1 MRANKKLLLAGG
13 VLLLVVLVGV
23 LGLLR
28 WLGDRPETITISGNI
43 ELIQVDVAFKTPGK
57 LIERAV
63 DEGEVVRKGMVLARL
78 DAEQTKRQ
86 REREQA
92 GQMAAESQLRQIV
105 TAAQY
110 QKETLEAGIEL
121 RQAELRQ
128 AEARLSEL
136 LAGFRKQEIEQA
148 RAAAE
153 EAASEEQRATRDW
166 ERAQVLHKNDDISRS
181 QYDQFRARYQ
191 AGTAAARQARERL
204 ALVEEGPRQEEIES
218 ARAQV
223 ARAQAALRLSKAAR
237 LELKRKR
244 QEIETR
250 RAETARAQAQVGVL
264 DAQLDDT
271 VAISPIDGVVLTK
284 SAEVGQV
291 LAAGTPVL
299 TVGDLAHPWLRGYIN
314 ETDLRR
320 VKLGARVR
328 VTTDSYP
335 DKVYW
340 GRLSFI
346 ASDAEFTPKQ
356 IQTSEE
362 RVKLVYRVKIDIPN
376 PQQELKLNM
385 PVEAGILLRDPAE

>member
-1 MRANKKLLLAGG
+1 MKANKKLLLVGG
-13 VLLLVVLVGV
+13 VLLLVALVGL
-23 LGLLR
+23 LGFRR
-28 WLGDRPETITISGNI
+28 WIGGRPETIAISGNI
-43 ELIQVDVAFKTPGK
+43 ELTQVDVAFEIPGK

-63 DEGEVVRKGMVLARL
+63 DEGEAVSKGMVLARL
-78 DAEQTKRQ
+78 DAEQTKRR

-92 GQMAAESQLRQIV
+92 GRRAAESQLRQTV
-105 TAAQY
+105 TAVQY
-110 QKETLEAGIEL
+110 QKETVEAEIEL

-153 EAASEEQRATRDW
+153 EAASEEQRATGDW

-181 QYDQFRARYQ
+181 QSDQFRARYQ
-191 AGTAAARQARERL
+191 AAKAAARQARERL

-223 ARAQAALRLSKAAR
+223 ARARAALRLSEAAR

-244 QEIETR
+244 QEIETS
-250 RAETARAQAQVGVL
+250 RAETARARAQVGVL
-264 DAQLDDT
+264 DAQLDDA
-271 VAISPIDGVVLTK
+271 VAVSPIDGVVLTK
-284 SAEVGQV
+284 AAEVGEV
-291 LAAGTPVL
+291 VAAGTPVL

-314 ETDLRR
+314 ETDLGR

-356 IQTSEE
+356 IQTPEE

-385 PVEAGILLRDPAE
+385 PVEAEILLQEPAE

>member
-1 MRANKKLLLAGG
+1 MKASKKLLLVGG
-13 VLLLVVLVGV
+13 VVLLVALVGL
-23 LGLLR
+23 LGLRR
-28 WLGDRPETITISGNI
+28 WIGPRQETIALSGNI
-43 ELIQVDVAFKTPGK
+43 ELTQVDVAFKIPGK

-63 DEGEVVRKGMVLARL
+63 DEGETVKKGMVLARL

-92 GQMAAESQLRQIV
+92 GQVAAESQLRQTV
-105 TAAQY
+105 TAVQY
-110 QKETLEAGIEL
+110 QKETLEAEIQL

-191 AGTAAARQARERL
+191 AAKAAARQARERL

-223 ARAQAALRLSKAAR
+223 ARARAALRLSEAAR

-244 QEIETR
+244 QEIETPSRRNRAGTGAGR
-250 RAETARAQAQVGVL
+250 RAGRPARRRGRRF
-264 DAQLDDT
+264 
-271 VAISPIDGVVLTK
+271 
-284 SAEVGQV
+284 
-291 LAAGTPVL
+291 
-299 TVGDLAHPWLRGYIN
+299 AH
-314 ETDLRR
+314 
-320 VKLGARVR
+320 
-328 VTTDSYP
+328 
-335 DKVYW
+335 
-340 GRLSFI
+340 
-346 ASDAEFTPKQ
+346 
-356 IQTSEE
+356 
-362 RVKLVYRVKIDIPN
+362 
-376 PQQELKLNM
+376 
-385 PVEAGILLRDPAE
+385 

>member
-1 MRANKKLLLAGG
+1 MKANKKLLLVGG
-13 VLLLVVLVGV
+13 VLLLVALVGL
-23 LGLLR
+23 LGFRR
-28 WLGDRPETITISGNI
+28 WIGGRPETIALSGNI
-43 ELIQVDVAFKTPGK
+43 ELTQVDVAFKIPGK

-63 DEGEVVRKGMVLARL
+63 DEGEPVKKGMVLARL

-92 GQMAAESQLRQIV
+92 GRAAAESQLRQTV
-105 TAAQY
+105 TAVQY
-110 QKETLEAGIEL
+110 QKETVEAEIEL

-148 RAAAE
+148 RAAVE
-153 EAASEEQRATRDW
+153 EAASGEQRATQDW

-191 AGTAAARQARERL
+191 AAKAAARQARERL
-204 ALVEEGPRQEEIES
+204 ALVEEGPRKEEIES

-223 ARAQAALRLSKAAR
+223 ARARAALRLSEAAR

-250 RAETARAQAQVGVL
+250 RAETAQAQVGVL
-264 DAQLDDT
+264 DAQLDDA
-271 VAISPIDGVVLTK
+271 VAVSPIDGVVLTK
-284 SAEVGQV
+284 AAEVGQV
-291 LAAGTPVL
+291 VAAGTPVL

-314 ETDLRR
+314 ETDLGR

-356 IQTSEE
+356 IQTPEE

-385 PVEAGILLRDPAE
+385 PVEAEILLQDPGE

>member
-63 DEGEVVRKGMVLARL
+63 DEGELVRKGMVLARL

-92 GQMAAESQLRQIV
+92 GRMAAESQLRQIV

-110 QKETLEAGIEL
+110 QKETLEAEIEL

-153 EAASEEQRATRDW
+153 EAASEEQRATQDW

-204 ALVEEGPRQEEIES
+204 ALVEEGPRQEKIES

-250 RAETARAQAQVGVL
+250 RAETARARAQVGVL

-314 ETDLRR
+314 ETDLGR

-385 PVEAGILLRDPAE
+385 PVEAEILLRDPAE

>member
-1 MRANKKLLLAGG
+1 MKASKKLLLVGG
-13 VLLLVVLVGV
+13 VVLLVALVGL
-23 LGLLR
+23 LGLRR
-28 WLGDRPETITISGNI
+28 WIGPRQETIALSGNI
-43 ELIQVDVAFKTPGK
+43 ELTQVDVAFKIPGK

-63 DEGEVVRKGMVLARL
+63 DEGETVKKGMVLARL

-92 GQMAAESQLRQIV
+92 GQVAAESQLRQTV
-105 TAAQY
+105 TAVQY
-110 QKETLEAGIEL
+110 QKETLEAEI
-121 RQAELRQ
+121 QLRQ

-191 AGTAAARQARERL
+191 AAKAAARQARERL

-223 ARAQAALRLSKAAR
+223 ARARAALRLSEAAR

-250 RAETARAQAQVGVL
+250 RVETAQARAQVGVL
-264 DAQLDDT
+264 DAQLDDA
-271 VAISPIDGVVLTK
+271 VAVSPIDGVVLTK

-291 LAAGTPVL
+291 VAAGTPVL

-314 ETDLRR
+314 ETDLGR

-346 ASDAEFTPKQ
+346 ASDAEFTPKH
-356 IQTSEE
+356 IQTPEE

-385 PVEAGILLRDPAE
+385 PVEAEILLQEPAE

>member
-1 MRANKKLLLAGG
+1 MKANKKLLLVGG
-13 VLLLVVLVGV
+13 VLLLVALVGL
-23 LGLLR
+23 LGFRR
-28 WLGDRPETITISGNI
+28 WIGGRPETIAVSGNI
-43 ELIQVDVAFKTPGK
+43 ELTQVDIAFKIPGK

-63 DEGEVVRKGMVLARL
+63 DEGEPVKKGMVLARL

-92 GQMAAESQLRQIV
+92 GRRAAESQLRQTV
-105 TAAQY
+105 TAVQY
-110 QKETLEAGIEL
+110 QKETVEAEIEL

-148 RAAAE
+148 RAAVE
-153 EAASEEQRATRDW
+153 EAASGEQRATRDW

-191 AGTAAARQARERL
+191 AAKASARQARERL
-204 ALVEEGPRQEEIES
+204 ALVEEGPRKEEIES

-223 ARAQAALRLSKAAR
+223 ARARAALRLSEAAR

-264 DAQLDDT
+264 DAQLDDA
-271 VAISPIDGVVLTK
+271 VAVSPIDGVVLTK
-284 SAEVGQV
+284 AAEVGQV
-291 LAAGTPVL
+291 VAAGTPVL

-314 ETDLRR
+314 ETDLGR

-356 IQTSEE
+356 IQTPEE

-385 PVEAGILLRDPAE
+385 PVEAEILLQEPAE

>member
-1 MRANKKLLLAGG
+1 MRANKKLLLVGG
-13 VLLLVVLVGV
+13 VVLLLVLVGL
-23 LGLLR
+23 LGLRR
-28 WLGDRPETITISGNI
+28 WIGGRPETIAISGNI
-43 ELIQVDVAFKTPGK
+43 ELTQVDVAFKIPGK

-63 DEGEVVRKGMVLARL
+63 DEGEPVRKGMVLARL

-110 QKETLEAGIEL
+110 QKETLEAEIEL

-128 AEARLSEL
+128 AEAGLSEL

-191 AGTAAARQARERL
+191 AATAAARQAREGL

-237 LELKRKR
+237 LELERKR

-250 RAETARAQAQVGVL
+250 RAETARARAQVGVL

-271 VAISPIDGVVLTK
+271 IAISPIDGVVLTK

-314 ETDLRR
+314 ETDLGR

-335 DKVYW
+335 GKVYW

-356 IQTSEE
+356 IQTSDE

-385 PVEAGILLRDPAE
+385 PVEAEILLNEE

>member
-1 MRANKKLLLAGG
+1 MKANKKLLLVGG
-13 VLLLVVLVGV
+13 VLLLVALVGL
-23 LGLLR
+23 LGFRR
-28 WLGDRPETITISGNI
+28 WIGGRPETIALSGNI
-43 ELIQVDVAFKTPGK
+43 ELTQVDVAFKIPGK

-63 DEGEVVRKGMVLARL
+63 DEGEPVKKGMVLARL

-92 GQMAAESQLRQIV
+92 GRAAAESQLRQTV
-105 TAAQY
+105 TAVQY
-110 QKETLEAGIEL
+110 QKETVEAEIEL

-148 RAAAE
+148 RAAVE
-153 EAASEEQRATRDW
+153 EAASGEQRATQDW

-191 AGTAAARQARERL
+191 AAKAAARQARERL
-204 ALVEEGPRQEEIES
+204 ALVEEGPRKEEIES

-223 ARAQAALRLSKAAR
+223 ARARAALRLSEAAR

-250 RAETARAQAQVGVL
+250 RAETAQAQAQVGVL
-264 DAQLDDT
+264 DAQLDDA
-271 VAISPIDGVVLTK
+271 VAVSPIDGVVLTK
-284 SAEVGQV
+284 AAEVGQV
-291 LAAGTPVL
+291 VAAGTPVL

-314 ETDLRR
+314 ETDLGR

-356 IQTSEE
+356 IQTPEE

-385 PVEAGILLRDPAE
+385 PVEAEILLQDPGE

>member
-1 MRANKKLLLAGG
+1 MKANKKLLLAGG
-13 VLLLVVLVGV
+13 VLLLVALVGL
-23 LGLLR
+23 LGFRR
-28 WLGDRPETITISGNI
+28 WIGGRPETIAVSGNI
-43 ELIQVDVAFKTPGK
+43 ELTQVDVAFKIPGK

-63 DEGEVVRKGMVLARL
+63 DEGEPVKKGMVLARL

-92 GQMAAESQLRQIV
+92 GRRAAESQLRQTM
-105 TAAQY
+105 TAVQY
-110 QKETLEAGIEL
+110 QKETVEAEIEL

-153 EAASEEQRATRDW
+153 EAASGEQRATRDW

-191 AGTAAARQARERL
+191 AAKASARQARERL
-204 ALVEEGPRQEEIES
+204 ALVEEGPRQEQIES

-223 ARAQAALRLSKAAR
+223 ARARAALRLSQAAR

-250 RAETARAQAQVGVL
+250 RAETARARAQVGVL
-264 DAQLDDT
+264 DAQLDDA

-284 SAEVGQV
+284 AAEVGQV
-291 LAAGTPVL
+291 VAAGTPVL

-314 ETDLRR
+314 ETDLGR

-356 IQTSEE
+356 IQTAEE

-385 PVEAGILLRDPAE
+385 PVEAEILLQEPAE

>member
-1 MRANKKLLLAGG
+1 MKANKKLLLVGG
-13 VLLLVVLVGV
+13 VLLLVALVGL
-23 LGLLR
+23 LGFRR
-28 WLGDRPETITISGNI
+28 WINGRPETIALSGNI
-43 ELIQVDVAFKTPGK
+43 ELTQVDVAFKIPGK

-63 DEGEVVRKGMVLARL
+63 DEGEPVKKGMVLARL

-92 GQMAAESQLRQIV
+92 GRRAAESQLRQTV
-105 TAAQY
+105 TAVQY
-110 QKETLEAGIEL
+110 QKETVEAEIEL

-148 RAAAE
+148 RAAVE
-153 EAASEEQRATRDW
+153 EAASGEQRATRDW

-191 AGTAAARQARERL
+191 AAKASARQARERL
-204 ALVEEGPRQEEIES
+204 ALVEEGPRKEEIES

-223 ARAQAALRLSKAAR
+223 ARARAALRLSEAAR

-264 DAQLDDT
+264 DAQLDDA
-271 VAISPIDGVVLTK
+271 VAVSPIDGVVLTK
-284 SAEVGQV
+284 AAEVGQV
-291 LAAGTPVL
+291 VAAGTPVL

-314 ETDLRR
+314 ETDLGR

-340 GRLSFI
+340 GRLAFI

-356 IQTSEE
+356 IQTPEE

-385 PVEAGILLRDPAE
+385 PVEAEILLQEPAE

>member
-1 MRANKKLLLAGG
+1 MKANKKLLLVGG
-13 VLLLVVLVGV
+13 VLLLVALVGL
-23 LGLLR
+23 LGLHR
-28 WLGDRPETITISGNI
+28 WIGGRPETIALSGNI
-43 ELIQVDVAFKTPGK
+43 ELTQVDVAFKIPGK

-63 DEGEVVRKGMVLARL
+63 DEGEAVSKGMVLARL

-86 REREQA
+86 RERAQA
-92 GQMAAESQLRQIV
+92 GRRAAESQLRQTV
-105 TAAQY
+105 TAVEY
-110 QKETLEAGIEL
+110 QKETVEAEIQL

-191 AGTAAARQARERL
+191 AAKAAARQAREGL
-204 ALVEEGPRQEEIES
+204 ALVEEGPRKEEIES

-223 ARAQAALRLSKAAR
+223 ARARTALRLSGAAR

-264 DAQLDDT
+264 DAQLDDA
-271 VAISPIDGVVLTK
+271 VAVSPIDGVVLTK

-291 LAAGTPVL
+291 VAAGTPVL

-314 ETDLRR
+314 ETDLGR

-340 GRLSFI
+340 GRLAFI

-356 IQTSEE
+356 IQTPGE

-385 PVEAGILLRDPAE
+385 PVEAEILLQEPAE

>member
-1 MRANKKLLLAGG
+1 MKASKKLLLVGG
-13 VLLLVVLVGV
+13 VLLLVALVGL
-23 LGLLR
+23 LGLRR
-28 WLGDRPETITISGNI
+28 WIGGRPETIAVSGNI
-43 ELIQVDVAFKTPGK
+43 ELTQVDIAFKIPGK

-63 DEGEVVRKGMVLARL
+63 DEGEPVKKGMVLARL

-92 GQMAAESQLRQIV
+92 GRAAAESQLRQTV
-105 TAAQY
+105 TAVQY
-110 QKETLEAGIEL
+110 QKETVEAEIEL

-148 RAAAE
+148 RAAVE
-153 EAASEEQRATRDW
+153 EAASGEQRATRDW

-191 AGTAAARQARERL
+191 AAKAAARQARERL
-204 ALVEEGPRQEEIES
+204 ALVEEGPRKEEIES

-223 ARAQAALRLSKAAR
+223 ARARAALRLSEAAR

-264 DAQLDDT
+264 DAQLDDA
-271 VAISPIDGVVLTK
+271 VAVSPIDGVVLTK
-284 SAEVGQV
+284 AAEVGQV
-291 LAAGTPVL
+291 VAAGTPVL

-314 ETDLRR
+314 ETDLGR

-356 IQTSEE
+356 IQTPEE

-385 PVEAGILLRDPAE
+385 PVEAEILLQEPSE

>member
-1 MRANKKLLLAGG
+1 MRANKKLLLVGG
-13 VLLLVVLVGV
+13 VVLLLVLVGL
-23 LGLLR
+23 LGLRR
-28 WLGDRPETITISGNI
+28 WIGGRPETIAISGNI
-43 ELIQVDVAFKTPGK
+43 ELTQVDVAFKIPGK

-63 DEGEVVRKGMVLARL
+63 DEGEPVRKGMVLARL

-110 QKETLEAGIEL
+110 QKETLEAEIEL

-128 AEARLSEL
+128 AEAGLSEL

-191 AGTAAARQARERL
+191 AATAAARQAREGL

-250 RAETARAQAQVGVL
+250 RAETARARAQVGVL

-271 VAISPIDGVVLTK
+271 IAISPIDGVVLTK

-314 ETDLRR
+314 ETDLGR

-335 DKVYW
+335 GKVYW

-385 PVEAGILLRDPAE
+385 PVEAEILLNEE